1 MVLESSLTISIYG
14 SLEQEKVESAVPSPV
29 SDSMEVEV
37 TEPETKD
44 SETTEAKKERL
55 KEEQRQK
62 RKAVSVTL
70 EVYRQPIRSLH
81 SSPVLCAWCALIRI
95 FISTDAGAN
104 QYDGSNG
111 RDEPV

>member
-44 SETTEAKKERL
+44 SETTEAKKARL

-70 EVYRQPIRSLH
+70 EVYRQPNP
-81 SSPVLCAWCALIRI
+81 SPVLCAWCALIRI